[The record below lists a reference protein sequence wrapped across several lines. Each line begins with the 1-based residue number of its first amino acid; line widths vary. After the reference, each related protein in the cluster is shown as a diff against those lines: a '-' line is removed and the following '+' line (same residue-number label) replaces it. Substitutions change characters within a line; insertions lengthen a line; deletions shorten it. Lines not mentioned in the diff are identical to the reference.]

1 MGSGVKG
8 SKSFKGKF
16 RDGREVWIHCRGFF
30 FFLLKYNLCV
40 YGKLHESLIIYSK
53 THLVLRLVQ
62 TSRMFFRVI
71 TNMQIFVCV
80 EEEKVNLKSPAR
92 LRVGR

>member
-16 RDGREVWIHCRGFF
+16 RDGREVWILCRGVFF
-30 FFLLKYNLCV
+30 SFKYNLYV

-53 THLVLRLVQ
+53 THLLRLVQ
-62 TSRMFFRVI
+62 TSRVFFRVI